1 MFSVTTFA
9 FNCPVQYVLGISM
22 VATILPELSTTVPSD
37 LVVRV
42 VSPIFTVN
50 FSYVGKSNIGSTTS
64 PNNITT
70 PFALVGNCGSVTSKI
85 QGTSSP

>member
-1 MFSVTTFA
+1 MSVTTFA
-9 FNCPVQYVLGISM
+9 SNCPVQYVFGISI
-22 VATILPELSTTVPSD
+22 VATTLPELSTTVPSD

-50 FSYVGKSNIGSTTS
+50 LLNVGKSNIGSTTS
-64 PNNITT
+64 PNNITI
-70 PFALVGNCGSVTSKI
+70 PFALVGNCGRVTSKI